1 MRPPAAGTASPSLQY
16 HRRGESASINS
27 TGGWDSG
34 DGGGGGG
41 GLNTT
46 GPGIGRVFATEA
58 EVRAA
63 FQELPLRRRGDR
75 HGGAAADTEALPS
88 PLRRA
93 LVEDDSDEDFD
104 ITEDIFH
111 PLQQIRL
118 QRRRWAQ
125 EVSCTPRYL
134 YEMIKRNVPALTWLP
149 RYKPAKDLLPDVL
162 TGVMLAVVSIPQGVA
177 YAILAGVPPIIGL
190 YGCIIPPLLYG
201 FLGCSKHM
209 HIGPFA
215 LTSLLVG
222 QAIAQV
228 APPGASDLYIQ
239 DMAFLFSILSGL
251 LLMGMSVLRLGFAV
265 SFLSDSVLSA
275 YTCASAFL
283 IFASQ
288 WKSLLGMPMP
298 SGMGFIDMHVYI
310 VSHLGDINGA
320 ALLMGLG
327 SSAALVALDMVNA
340 RWKPRVPIP
349 SQLIVVI
356 LGTAIAAAGKM
367 DERYGMQVVGFV
379 PSGLPSLHVPGF
391 GLDLSVQLPPNT
403 TMPLLPDGSP
413 AIRPVPE
420 LLSWKMLTECVQP
433 VCMIALI
440 SYIISISIAKNFAVK
455 EAERANKARKKR
467 EEDIALAD
475 AALAASGQALAVPVS
490 DGAVAAAAAVEE
502 EDEEIVIDANQ
513 ELVALGLSNLIS
525 GFTQCYPSAGSLS
538 RSALVYEAGVHTS
551 FHNVISVSLLVLV
564 LLALTPALYYLP
576 FATLAAIVNVALK
589 GLILQVY
596 EAARLYH
603 LRKTDFLMWAATFG
617 ATIVFDTQIG
627 IAVGVLTSLLMLLK
641 QTSRPPVATLGR
653 LAHTDLYRSVRSF
666 PLAKTYRNVLIFR
679 FDAPLHFANKDY
691 FKEQLVRACARAQ
704 RRDYAMAL
712 PEGHVVAQET
722 QTSFAVELRQKWGEV
737 RDISRQMVSAVEAKI
752 KAGTKRLRRGKNKSG
767 GGAGHKRGKSSH
779 AIAHAHAHL
788 HAGQVHAYG
797 HAHGMGARRAAAAA
811 GAGAAGE
818 EHKGAQMEA
827 EPDSARLSQSEADEP
842 SVTLDDE
849 SIRLYEGANITAA
862 THSPRPDGG
871 DGTVAEAEDEE
882 EDEEGDDGADGEG
895 VDAEPAPVVVEPLT
909 AFAIEWVV
917 LDCSAIVDVDD
928 SALSMLAGLPQQL
941 GITLVFCAL
950 KAPVRD
956 LLDRMGFFNAVNA
969 ATAASEAGDA
979 AAAPASAPRPGVER
993 PFVTVHQAVK
1003 HLRRTIEQQHEAHER
1018 QQQLQLLVDA
1028 PAEPSHQ
1035 QHQQEAQ
1042 VLQ

>member
-1 MRPPAAGTASPSLQY
+1 MRPPPAGAASPSLQQ
-16 HRRGESASINS
+16 HRRGESTSINS

-34 DGGGGGG
+34 DAGG

-63 FQELPLRRRGDR
+63 FQERPLRRRGDR
-75 HGGAAADTEALPS
+75 NSAAGAETEALPS

-125 EVSCTPRYL
+125 EVSCTPRYF

-149 RYKPAKDLLPDVL
+149 RYKIGSDLLPDTL

-298 SGMGFIDMHVYI
+298 SGMGFIDMHAYI
-310 VSHLGDINGA
+310 ISHLGDINPA

-340 RWKPRVPIP
+340 RYKPRVPIP

-379 PSGLPSLHVPGF
+379 PSGLPSFHVPGF
-391 GLDLSVQLPPNT
+391 GLDLSIQLPPNT

-490 DGAVAAAAAVEE
+490 DAPGGGAVAVVE
-502 EDEEIVIDANQ
+502 EDEEMVIDANQ

-551 FHNVISVSLLVLV
+551 LHNVVSVSLLIIV

-712 PEGHVVAQET
+712 PEGHVVAQEA

-737 RDISRQMVSAVEAKI
+737 RETTRQMVSAVEAKI
-752 KAGTKRLRRGKNKSG
+752 KAGTKRLRRGKSG
-767 GGAGHKRGKSSH
+767 SGHKRGKSTH

-797 HAHGMGARRAAAAA
+797 HAHGMGARRAA
-811 GAGAAGE
+811 GAAGE
-818 EHKGAQMEA
+818 EHAEHKGEMDV
-827 EPDSARLSQSEADEP
+827 EPDSARLGHSEAEEP

-862 THSPRPDGG
+862 THSPRAMTPAGAG
-871 DGTVAEAEDEE
+871 AGEDGTVAEAEDDD
-882 EDEEGDDGADGEG
+882 DEEDGEG
-895 VDAEPAPVVVEPLT
+895 EGEEEPAAPVVVEPLT

-956 LLDRMGFFNAVNA
+956 LLDKMGFFNAINA
-969 ATAASEAGDA
+969 ATAAAEAGDA
-979 AAAPASAPRPGVER
+979 GAAAPRPGVER

-1003 HLRRTIEQQHEAHER
+1003 HLRRNIEQQQEAHER
-1018 QQQLQLLVDA
+1018 QHQRQLQLLVDA

-1035 QHQQEAQ
+1035 QQEAQ
-1042 VLQ
+1042 VLQQ